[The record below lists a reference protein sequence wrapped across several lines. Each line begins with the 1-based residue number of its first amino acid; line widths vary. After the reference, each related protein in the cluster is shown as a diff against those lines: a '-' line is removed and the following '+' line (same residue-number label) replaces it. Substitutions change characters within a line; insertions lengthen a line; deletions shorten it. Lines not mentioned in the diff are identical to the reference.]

1 MCEGKRSMVMNEM
14 EGRRRD
20 HGRSRITSGN
30 VQSSQ
35 SRHSQTAKV
44 SRDPLPMDALQSD
57 RHVSRHSSLTTNI
70 NTQTSQNSLKSERFS
85 TSYDPKN
92 NNINNQTSRDTLQS
106 VR

>member
-1 MCEGKRSMVMNEM
+1 MNEM

-20 HGRSRITSGN
+20 HGRSRTTSEN

-35 SRHSQTAKV
+35 SRHSQRAEV
-44 SRDPLPMDALQSD
+44 SRDPLLMNALQSD

-70 NTQTSQNSLKSERFS
+70 NTQTSQDALKSERFS
-85 TSYDPKN
+85 IYPRN
-92 NNINNQTSRDTLQS
+92 NNINNQTSRYALQS